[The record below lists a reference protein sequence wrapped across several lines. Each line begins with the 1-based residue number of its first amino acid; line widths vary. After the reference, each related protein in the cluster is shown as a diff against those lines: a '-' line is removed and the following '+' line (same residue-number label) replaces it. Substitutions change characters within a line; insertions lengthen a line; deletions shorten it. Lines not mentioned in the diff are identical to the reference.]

1 MKTVTRFAP
10 SPSGDM
16 HLGHAFAAFEAR
28 RLADENNGEMRL
40 RIEDIDEGRCDARYI
55 VTIKDDL
62 EFLGISWEGEVMVQ
76 SERMAAYQQAL
87 DSLRSREL
95 IYPCYLSRR
104 QLDSLLSAPHPR
116 NTDQLAQQQ
125 APAFQPA
132 TGDQPAWRLRME
144 AVEPLLRGLDFTDL
158 NHGTKAVDF
167 AAIGDEVIARK
178 DIATSYH
185 LSVVVDDAAS
195 AVTLITRGADLLPV
209 TPLHRIL
216 QELLGLPE
224 TAWCHHPVMTDST
237 GRRLSKRAGDIT
249 LQQLRAEG
257 HDRGSIIDMIQ
268 KSNFS
273 PF

>member
-1 MKTVTRFAP
+1 M
-10 SPSGDM
+10 
-16 HLGHAFAAFEAR
+16 
-28 RLADENNGEMRL
+28 
-40 RIEDIDEGRCDARYI
+40 
-55 VTIKDDL
+55 
-62 EFLGISWEGEVMVQ
+62 MVQ
-76 SERMAAYQQAL
+76 SERMATYQQAL

-116 NTDQLAQQQ
+116 NTDRLAQGQ

-132 TGDQPAWRLRME
+132 TGDQPAWLCAWKLSSRCCGVWTLLISIAAASPSILLPLVMRLS
-144 AVEPLLRGLDFTDL
+144 P
-158 NHGTKAVDF
+158 
-167 AAIGDEVIARK
+167 AR
-178 DIATSYH
+178 IFATSYH

-224 TAWCHHPVMTDST
+224 TTWCHHAVMTDST

-257 HDRGSIIDMIQ
+257 HNRKSIIDMIR